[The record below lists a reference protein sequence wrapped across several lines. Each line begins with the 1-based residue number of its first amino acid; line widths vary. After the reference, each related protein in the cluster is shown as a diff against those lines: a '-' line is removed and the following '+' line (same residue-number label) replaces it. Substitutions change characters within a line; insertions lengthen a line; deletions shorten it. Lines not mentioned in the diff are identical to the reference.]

1 MLPQDIGGAREFL
14 ARDDKTMKEVENW
27 VCGLIKACPQGGG
40 KSGAYGGDG
49 DGPRAVNTALRHG
62 NPYKR
67 AAREADTGAQGAL
80 DL

>member
-1 MLPQDIGGAREFL
+1 MLPQDVGGARFL
-14 ARDDKTMKEVENW
+14 ARDDKTKKNSRNGPAVSSRPIRRAAARRAPMAAMET
-27 VCGLIKACPQGGG
+27 
-40 KSGAYGGDG
+40 
-49 DGPRAVNTALRHG
+49 GPRAVNTPLRHG